1 VKLPTNYAKMA
12 AFPNPN
18 MTMGQFNQMA
28 MNMKGNMPNDRSM
41 QNMSSKDIKVPSLNN
56 MSRDSRNGS
65 RVDLNS
71 SRKNA
76 SNSKNN
82 LKGNKSYQVA
92 LNDDIN
98 LIERIEVFL
107 NQITLNHNK
116 VCPFC
121 SKSKFFLMNVEIK
134 IFLAIDIKKCNF
146 QNISAFLS
154 NTTKKYYLTHFD
166 CYLKSNSGPNCPKI
180 LSLAT
185 IADSKVNSQINALND
200 IEASSFLRN
209 ENKAYFVSVEGY
221 HPISSFL
228 LFKIEKICSG
238 LEHAVH
244 VKFFC

>member
-1 VKLPTNYAKMA
+1 
-12 AFPNPN
+12 
-18 MTMGQFNQMA
+18 
-28 MNMKGNMPNDRSM
+28 MNMKGNMPNDRGM
-41 QNMSSKDIKVPSLNN
+41 QNMGSKDIKVPSLNN

-121 SKSKFFLMNVEIK
+121 SKT
-134 IFLAIDIKKCNF
+134 IDIKKCNF

-154 NTTKKYYLTHFD
+154 NTTKRYYLTHFD
-166 CYLKSNSGPNCPKI
+166 CYLKSNSTPSCSKI

-185 IADSKVNSQINALND
+185 VADSKVNSQISALND
-200 IEASSFLRN
+200 IESSSFIKN

-228 LFKIEKICSG
+228 LFKIEKICTG

-244 VKFFC
+244 VNLLN

>member
-1 VKLPTNYAKMA
+1 MA

-18 MTMGQFNQMA
+18 MAMGQFNQMA
-28 MNMKGNMPNDRSM
+28 MNMKGNMPNDRGM
-41 QNMSSKDIKVPSLNN
+41 QNMSSKDIKAPSLNN

-121 SKSKFFLMNVEIK
+121 SKSKFFLRMLALK
-134 IFLAIDIKKCNF
+134 IFQPLISRNAISK
-146 QNISAFLS
+146 ISVLS
-154 NTTKKYYLTHFD
+154 CQIPQRNT
-166 CYLKSNSGPNCPKI
+166 I
-180 LSLAT
+180 
-185 IADSKVNSQINALND
+185 
-200 IEASSFLRN
+200 
-209 ENKAYFVSVEGY
+209 
-221 HPISSFL
+221 
-228 LFKIEKICSG
+228 
-238 LEHAVH
+238 
-244 VKFFC
+244 